1 MQLQEKIQEN
11 KKFRIAINGELYEC
25 YIRIVIDF
33 YSSYYNK
40 YFYLNIKKIK
50 PIELS
55 WFKRLFRFSN
65 EVIEWKDDYF
75 IGNSITDEKI
85 KYHIIDGTHWF
96 EIDDVKK
103 WVNRAVVNYEN
114 NMAIINKEKELAK
127 TIKHKDIL

>member
-55 WFKRLFRFSN
+55 WFKRLFRISN
-65 EVIEWKDDYF
+65 EIVEWKDDYF

-85 KYHIIDGTHWF
+85 KYQFIDGTHWI

-103 WVNRAVVNYEN
+103 WVNRAIANYEN